1 MGEEAFEYREI
12 MKELKGLPREKL
24 GVVIDFIGYLKAK
37 KDLPIRKGN
46 QDLLS
51 ICGILEGPSDMA
63 DQHDHYLYG
72 SAKE

>member
-1 MGEEAFEYREI
+1 MAEEAFEYREI
-12 MKELKGLPREKL
+12 MKELKGLPREKP

-37 KDLPIRKGN
+37 VRKGN
-46 QDLLS
+46 RDLLS

-72 SAKE
+72 SAKER